1 MDSLTSAHQGNDG
14 PEPRFSGPILV
25 SAAELI
31 GRPEPAPPPPPRRI
45 VRRWR
50 TPLALFVLTC
60 MSTLW
65 AGEFWADSARGWAPW
80 TYAVPLMTI
89 LVCHE
94 AGHFFQALRYRV
106 FASFPFFIPMP
117 VTPIGTMGA
126 VIGMEARVGD
136 RRALFDIGI
145 SGPLAGLVPTIA
157 FCVLGLHWSAVE
169 PAALQEPSFMVPL
182 LFQFLAEWIVGTPP
196 AGYQIVCHPTAV
208 AGLVGMLITAINLFP
223 IGQLDGGHILYGL
236 LRRRAHTVAWLILG
250 GATGAILFTAFVLG
264 QYHVLGLLVMVG
276 LLLALGPRHPPT
288 ANDYAPL
295 GRWRIALGWLT
306 LAFVPLGFTP
316 MLFN

>member
-1 MDSLTSAHQGNDG
+1 MDSLPSTFDRDDHAERRFGPPIIYIV
-14 PEPRFSGPILV
+14 PEPLEPPQ
-25 SAAELI
+25 
-31 GRPEPAPPPPPRRI
+31 PEPPPPRRP

-50 TPLALFVLTC
+50 SPLALFVLTC
-60 MSTLW
+60 LSTLW
-65 AGEFWADSARGWAPW
+65 AGEFWIEPARGWAPW
-80 TYAVPLMTI
+80 MYALPLMTI

-106 FASFPFFIPMP
+106 YASLPYFIPMP

-145 SGPLAGLVPTIA
+145 SGPLAGLVPTIV
-157 FCVLGLHWSAVE
+157 FCILGLLWSDTKPIDPEEVSFVV
-169 PAALQEPSFMVPL
+169 PA
-182 LFQFLAEWIVGTPP
+182 LFQFFANHLVGVPRP
-196 AGYQIVCHPTAV
+196 GFEFVYHPTAV

-236 LRRRAHTVAWLILG
+236 LRRRAHTVAWLLLG
-250 GATGAILFTAFVLG
+250 GATGAILFTAFVLK
-264 QYHVLGLLVMVG
+264 QYQVLGMLVMVG
-276 LLLALGPRHPPT
+276 LLLVLGPRHPPT
-288 ANDYAPL
+288 ADDYVPL
-295 GRWRIALGWLT
+295 GRTRIVLGWLT

-316 MLFN
+316 MLFR